1 MKQTNHSIGVVLFQ
15 LGGPDSLEAVG
26 PFLEN
31 LFSDPDIIDFPFAW
45 IARKTLAKAIARR
58 RAQIVRENLRAI
70 GGKSPILEITQRQ
83 ASALEKTLNKQF
95 PVKVVVAMR
104 YSSPFTET
112 AINELLKEEI
122 SRIILLPL
130 YPQYS
135 QVTTGSAMNEWNR
148 VISRQ
153 GINHFDIS
161 LIHDYPTHPLYLK
174 ALSQRIDEALQRFP
188 SSDRQAVHFLFSAH
202 SIPAYLLTKG
212 DPYKYQI
219 EATMNAVMELRNF
232 DHPFHLSFQSRVG
245 PVKWLEPSTIDM
257 VQYLARGDVRNL
269 IVIPIAF
276 TSDHIE
282 TLYELNIQVRKIA
295 HEAGI
300 KQYEVAEALNDSPFF
315 IQAMAD
321 LVLTT
326 IANSQ
331 GAQQ

>member
-1 MKQTNHSIGVVLFQ
+1 MKQINHSIGVVLFQ
-15 LGGPDSLEAVG
+15 LGGPDSLKAVE

-45 IARKTLAKAIARR
+45 IARRTLAKAIARR
-58 RAQIVRENLRAI
+58 RARIVRENLRAI

-83 ASALEKTLNKQF
+83 AYALQETLSKQF

-112 AINELLKEEI
+112 AINELLKEGI

-148 VISRQ
+148 VVFRQ
-153 GINHFDIS
+153 GVNHFEIS

-188 SSDRQAVHFLFSAH
+188 LFERQAVHFLFSAH
-202 SIPAYLLTKG
+202 SIPAYLLRKG

-219 EATMNAVMELRNF
+219 EATMNAVMQLRNF

-257 VQYLARGDVRNL
+257 VKYLARGNVRNL

-282 TLYELNIQVRKIA
+282 TLYELNIQVRRIA
-295 HEAGI
+295 QEAGI
-300 KQYEVAEALNDSPFF
+300 KQYEVAEALNDSPLF

-326 IANSQ
+326 IAKSQ